1 MKQDQSQWIEE
12 LFKSLPKA
20 PPLTPEQIAKIE
32 KDIRAFVQTLK
43 G

>member
-1 MKQDQSQWIEE
+1 MEQDQSQWVEQ

-32 KDIRAFVQTLK
+32 KDIWDFVQALK

>member
-1 MKQDQSQWIEE
+1 MKQDQSQWVEQ

-32 KDIRAFVQTLK
+32 KDIWDFVQALK

>member
-1 MKQDQSQWIEE
+1 MEQDQSQWVEQ
-12 LFKSLPKA
+12 LFKSLPKV

-32 KDIRAFVQTLK
+32 KDIWDFVQALK